1 MRHYK
6 LQNKLFLVV
15 GLLIQMLLMGCNMKT
30 EQAKQESSPAI
41 EEAFPITS
49 ALLKDTEWERL
60 EDPPGGSFTIKF
72 TDRQML
78 SHFTREDGSG
88 YSSTCCY
95 YLSPVITQK
104 FDSTKVGTD
113 TRGHYLVMGSYN
125 YYEIAEI
132 GLSEMVWK
140 YPDSGVIIHFRRK

>member
-88 YSSTCCY
+88 YSV
-95 YLSPVITQK
+95 PV
-104 FDSTKVGTD
+104 
-113 TRGHYLVMGSYN
+113 
-125 YYEIAEI
+125 A
-132 GLSEMVWK
+132 
-140 YPDSGVIIHFRRK
+140 IISAL